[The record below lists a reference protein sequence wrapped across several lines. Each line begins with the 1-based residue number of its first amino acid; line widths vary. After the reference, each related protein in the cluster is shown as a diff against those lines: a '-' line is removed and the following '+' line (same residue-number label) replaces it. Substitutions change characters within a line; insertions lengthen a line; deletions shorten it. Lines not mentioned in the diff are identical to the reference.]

1 MVADHGMVDSP
12 AAARVDV
19 DRELELRDG
28 LALMGGEA
36 RFRHLYCRNGAV
48 DDVAATWRSV
58 LGDRAD
64 VLTRE
69 EAIGR
74 GWFGAV
80 EPLVL
85 PRLGDVVVACRG
97 DHAVIS
103 TADFSYEA
111 TLIGLHGSLTADE
124 MLIPLLVD

>member
-1 MVADHGMVDSP
+1 
-12 AAARVDV
+12 
-19 DRELELRDG
+19 
-28 LALMGGEA
+28 MGGEA
-36 RFRHLYCRNGAV
+36 RFRHLYCHSGAI

-64 VLTRE
+64 VLRRE

-74 GWFGAV
+74 GWFGTV
-80 EPLVL
+80 EPLVM

-103 TADFSYEA
+103 TTDFSYES

>member
-1 MVADHGMVDSP
+1 MVDAEAEQLRESLPSDVRLLVVADHGMVDSP
-12 AAARVDV
+12 SASRVDV
-19 DRELELRDG
+19 DAELELRDG
-28 LALMGGEA
+28 LLLMGGEA

-74 GWFGAV
+74 GWFG
-80 EPLVL
+80 PWS
-85 PRLGDVVVACRG
+85 RW
-97 DHAVIS
+97 
-103 TADFSYEA
+103 
-111 TLIGLHGSLTADE
+111 
-124 MLIPLLVD
+124 

>member
-1 MVADHGMVDSP
+1 
-12 AAARVDV
+12 
-19 DRELELRDG
+19 
-28 LALMGGEA
+28 MGGEA

-48 DDVAATWRSV
+48 DDVAATWRAV

-80 EPLVL
+80 EPRVL

-97 DHAVIS
+97 DHGGHLDAPTS
-103 TADFSYEA
+103 PTRPRSSAC
-111 TLIGLHGSLTADE
+111 TGR
-124 MLIPLLVD
+124 

>member
-1 MVADHGMVDSP
+1 MDRLYDAELARLKLLWAGALADW
-12 AAARVDV
+12 
-19 DRELELRDG
+19 
-28 LALMGGEA
+28 
-36 RFRHLYCRNGAV
+36 

-80 EPLVL
+80 EPLVM

-103 TADFSYEA
+103 TVDFSYES